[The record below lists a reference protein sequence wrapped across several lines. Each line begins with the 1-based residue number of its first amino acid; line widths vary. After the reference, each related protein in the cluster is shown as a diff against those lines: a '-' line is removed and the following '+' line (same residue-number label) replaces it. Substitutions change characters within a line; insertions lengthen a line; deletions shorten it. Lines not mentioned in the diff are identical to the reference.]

1 MSQRTP
7 FRVSDLQLVLLEPG
21 GTTRYLKI
29 STVAISSS
37 SAEIRLDCFVHNNTK
52 AEIDFSRL
60 GQSSIRVEGTIQDCK
75 LVSGRSH
82 SAIVQFENSINIDEI
97 LKKPEAD
104 PPTEPESVATEPDSA
119 HILYIEDHEADRFL
133 MTHRLNKANI
143 KVSLATDVD
152 EGIESLRQGK
162 FDAVICDFH
171 LEDRTGF
178 EVFEQAVPDLHHGPF
193 FFATSETSPEFRKD
207 AIQRGVDTVIPKPIN
222 FPRLI
227 HMLQS
232 LRQNPAAG
240 HEDTEHPSIAQQDEE
255 VSSLY
260 IATLQH
266 DLGVLKDAQ
275 AAGDAL
281 STRRICDDI
290 LGCAQ
295 GYGFDQLGR
304 AAERALCSL
313 DIESGKYTTE
323 SILDELAG
331 LIGRLVQTV
340 HPNTSQTDKPKA
352 A

>member
-1 MSQRTP
+1 MSNRTP
-7 FRVSDLQLVLLEPG
+7 FRVNDLQLVLLEPG

-29 STVAISSS
+29 STVSLSPSSV
-37 SAEIRLDCFVHNNTK
+37 EIRLDCFVHSNTR
-52 AEIDFSRL
+52 AEIDFSGAGR
-60 GQSSIRVEGTIQDCK
+60 SSIRVEGTIQDCK

-82 SAIVQFENSINIDEI
+82 SAILRFENTINVDDI
-97 LKKPEAD
+97 LK
-104 PPTEPESVATEPDSA
+104 EPEPTPPAPSAAEVRESA

-143 KVSLATDVD
+143 RVTVATTVD
-152 EGIESLRQGK
+152 EGIEAIRQDT

-178 EVFEQAVPDLHHGPF
+178 DVFEQAVPDLHCGPF

-207 AIQRGVDTVIPKPIN
+207 SIQRGVDTVIPKPIN

-227 HMLQS
+227 HMLES
-232 LRQNPAAG
+232 LRQDPAAG
-240 HEDTEHPSIAQQDEE
+240 HENTELPSAAQQDEE
-255 VSSLY
+255 VSTLY
-260 IATLQH
+260 IAMLQH
-266 DLGVLKDAQ
+266 DLAALMESQ
-275 AAGDAL
+275 AKGDAVL
-281 STRRICDDI
+281 TRRICDDI

-313 DIESGKYTTE
+313 DIQTGKCTTE

-331 LIGRLVQTV
+331 LMTRVVSTV
-340 HPNTSQTDKPKA
+340 ANPNTSKSDRPKA